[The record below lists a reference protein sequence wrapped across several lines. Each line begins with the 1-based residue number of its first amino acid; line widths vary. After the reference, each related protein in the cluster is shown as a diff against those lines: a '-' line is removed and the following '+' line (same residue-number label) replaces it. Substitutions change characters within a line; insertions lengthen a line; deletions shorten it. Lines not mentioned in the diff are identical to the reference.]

1 MLMMLPNKIVRRTWA
16 SGEPVQIGVSK
27 QKKKEEISPEES
39 EQEEDSAREEEL
51 RLREREDEV
60 NRLLADIDQREKSLA
75 ERFISLQ
82 KDEKKVKE
90 LKQRTQAECDRI
102 LMEANEEAERL
113 RTEAKT
119 AGHEE
124 GFNLGHE
131 EGFEKGEKDAEAQ
144 WKEIIADAN
153 AKAEKTLRDAKDLT
167 ADYFIRA
174 EDDVAKILMMA
185 IEKILPQHFIDVP
198 KDILPVVREA
208 IQYVR
213 DQKEVTVHVE
223 PNSYDL
229 VLAARGELQALL
241 TDGTAVLE
249 VTSDDALNPGDC
261 VIETPN
267 GGVDAR
273 LAGQIEIVKDAIK
286 SMMIM

>member
-1 MLMMLPNKIVRRTWA
+1 MMLPNKIVRRTWTG
-16 SGEPVQIGVSK
+16 GEPVKIGVSK
-27 QKKKEEISPEES
+27 QKNKEEIPDEES
-39 EQEEDSAREEEL
+39 EFEEDGAHEEEL
-51 RLREREDEV
+51 RLKEREDEV
-60 NRLLADIDQREKSLA
+60 KRMLADIDQREKSLA

-82 KDEKKVKE
+82 KDEKKLRE
-90 LKQRTQAECDRI
+90 SKQRTQAECDRI
-102 LMEANEEAERL
+102 LMEAKEEAERL

-131 EGFEKGEKDAEAQ
+131 EGFEKGEKDAQDQ

-153 AKAEKTLRDAKDLT
+153 DKAQKTLRDAKDLT

-213 DQKEVTVHVE
+213 DQKEVNVHVE
-223 PNSYDL
+223 PNSYGV
-229 VLAARGELQALL
+229 VLEARGELQALL
-241 TDGTAVLE
+241 TDGTAILE
-249 VTSDDALNPGDC
+249 IISDEALNPGDC
-261 VIETPN
+261 VIDTPN

-273 LAGQIEIVKDAIK
+273 LASQIEIVKDAIK

>member
-1 MLMMLPNKIVRRTWA
+1 MMLPNKIVRRTWTG
-16 SGEPVQIGVSK
+16 GEPVKIGVSK
-27 QKKKEEISPEES
+27 QKKQEEIPSEES
-39 EQEEDSAREEEL
+39 EQEEDGTREDEL
-51 RLREREDEV
+51 RLKEREDEV
-60 NRLLADIDQREKSLA
+60 KRMLADIEQREKSLA

-82 KDEKKVKE
+82 KDEKKLRE
-90 LKQRTQAECDRI
+90 SKQRTQAECDRI
-102 LMEANEEAERL
+102 LREANEEAERL

-174 EDDVAKILMMA
+174 EDDVGKILMIA

-198 KDILPVVREA
+198 KDVLPVVREA

-223 PNSYDL
+223 PHSYDL

>member
-1 MLMMLPNKIVRRTWA
+1 MMLPNKIVRRTWT
-16 SGEPVQIGVSK
+16 SGEPVKIGVSK
-27 QKKKEEISPEES
+27 QKKNEEISN
-39 EQEEDSAREEEL
+39 EDAELDEDGTREEEL
-51 RLREREDEV
+51 RLKEREDEV

-102 LMEANEEAERL
+102 LMDAKAEAEKMYN
-113 RTEAKT
+113 EAKT
-119 AGHEE
+119 TGHEE

-131 EGFEKGEKDAEAQ
+131 EGFEKGEKDAEQQ
-144 WKEIIADAN
+144 WQEIIADAN
-153 AKAEKTLRDAKDLT
+153 EKAQKTLRDAKDLT

-174 EDDVAKILMMA
+174 EDDVAKILMIA

-198 KDILPVVREA
+198 KDVLPVVREA

-213 DQKEVTVHVE
+213 DQKEVNVHVE
-223 PNSYDL
+223 PHSYDL

-241 TDGTAVLE
+241 TDGTAILE
-249 VTSDDALNPGDC
+249 ITSDDALNPGDC

-273 LAGQIEIVKDAIK
+273 LSGQIEIVKDAIK

>member
-1 MLMMLPNKIVRRTWA
+1 MMLPNKIVRRTWTG
-16 SGEPVQIGVSK
+16 GEPVKIGVSK
-27 QKKKEEISPEES
+27 QKKQEEIPTEES
-39 EQEEDSAREEEL
+39 EQEEDGTREDEL
-51 RLREREDEV
+51 RLKEREDEV
-60 NRLLADIDQREKSLA
+60 KRMLADIEQREKSLA

-82 KDEKKVKE
+82 KDEKKLRE
-90 LKQRTQAECDRI
+90 SKQRTQAECDRI
-102 LMEANEEAERL
+102 LREANEEAERL

-174 EDDVAKILMMA
+174 EDDVGKILMIA

-223 PNSYDL
+223 PHSYDL

>member
-1 MLMMLPNKIVRRTWA
+1 MMLPNKIVRRTWA
-16 SGEPVQIGVSK
+16 SGEPVKIGVSK
-27 QKKKEEISPEES
+27 QKKNEEISPEES
-39 EQEEDSAREEEL
+39 EQEEDGTREEEL
-51 RLREREDEV
+51 RLKEREDEV
-60 NRLLADIDQREKSLA
+60 KRMLADIDQREKSLA

-82 KDEKKVKE
+82 KDEKKLRE
-90 LKQRTQAECDRI
+90 SKQRTQAECDRI
-102 LMEANEEAERL
+102 LMEAKEEAERL

-131 EGFEKGEKDAEAQ
+131 EGFEKGEKDAQDQ

-153 AKAEKTLRDAKDLT
+153 DKAQKTLRDAKDLT

-213 DQKEVTVHVE
+213 DQKEVNVHVE
-223 PNSYDL
+223 PNSYGV
-229 VLAARGELQALL
+229 VLEARGELQALL
-241 TDGTAVLE
+241 TDGTAILE
-249 VTSDDALNPGDC
+249 IISDEALNPGDC
-261 VIETPN
+261 VIDTPN

-273 LAGQIEIVKDAIK
+273 LASQIEIVKDAIK

>member
-102 LMEANEEAERL
+102 LMEAKEEAEKMY
-113 RTEAKT
+113 TEAKT

-213 DQKEVTVHVE
+213 DQKEIKIHVE
-223 PNSYDL
+223 PYSYDL
-229 VLAARGELQALL
+229 ILMARSEFQSMM
-241 TDGTAVLE
+241 TDGTAIIE
-249 VTSDDALNPGDC
+249 VVSDEALKPGDC

-273 LAGQIEIVKDAIK
+273 LSTQLELMKTAAQSVLNN
-286 SMMIM
+286 

>member
-1 MLMMLPNKIVRRTWA
+1 MMLPNKIVRRTWTG
-16 SGEPVQIGVSK
+16 GESVKIGVSK
-27 QKKKEEISPEES
+27 QKKQEEIPTEES
-39 EQEEDSAREEEL
+39 EQEEDGTREDEL
-51 RLREREDEV
+51 RLKEREDEV
-60 NRLLADIDQREKSLA
+60 KRMLADIEQREKSLA

-82 KDEKKVKE
+82 KDEKKLRE
-90 LKQRTQAECDRI
+90 SKQRTQAECDRI
-102 LMEANEEAERL
+102 LREANEEAERL

-174 EDDVAKILMMA
+174 EDDVGKILMIA

-198 KDILPVVREA
+198 KDVLPVVREA

-223 PNSYDL
+223 PHSYDL